1 MFKLYNYCC
10 AAVFWKLRRRQ
21 IAEFPL
27 GLARVDG
34 LNLLNR
40 VKCGKCKL
48 EELQKH
54 DGALVILADGGMVT
68 YAMHPV

>member
-27 GLARVDG
+27 GLARVDVPKLLPKGFLGVDLLSSTGWVMG
-34 LNLLNR
+34 LKVLIR
-40 VKCGKCKL
+40 IC
-48 EELQKH
+48 E
-54 DGALVILADGGMVT
+54 IF
-68 YAMHPV
+68 